1 MTRRVI
7 AADVPSSSRWITLIG
22 VGMVS
27 VVLAVSAPAWGIILH
42 DPGDP
47 AQDTPPDAVVGR
59 WIGNASAVAI
69 GRAGW
74 SWTNYIITTTHQAG
88 SSGSVWFG
96 QTEYTFGPEDIT
108 PHPFADLRIVQLQTP
123 LGADARLT
131 HYAQWYT
138 DTDEV
143 GKDIVVGGYGNGW
156 DVAEQ
161 TDEITYGYLWDGS
174 ANTTLR
180 WGTNK
185 IERQGTVS
193 EAADSGFV
201 TADFDGLGEGDST
214 DHEASIASFDSGG
227 GWFTGGPEGQW
238 LLVAL
243 SRGVENHNSPGLP
256 IDTWFRNRSA
266 PEAAD
271 PDLFDAIRLSSH
283 KGWINGAL
291 PAAIPGDP
299 DLDDDDFVGQ
309 ADLDVIL
316 SHWGQDVTPADPL
329 SGDPSGD
336 GFVGQADL
344 DIVLAYWGQ
353 NMESGAPLAPAPS
366 ASSGVPEPGTILL
379 VCGATVPALLKRT
392 RRPRP

>member
-1 MTRRVI
+1 M
-7 AADVPSSSRWITLIG
+7 
-22 VGMVS
+22 
-27 VVLAVSAPAWGIILH
+27 
-42 DPGDP
+42 
-47 AQDTPPDAVVGR
+47 
-59 WIGNASAVAI
+59 
-69 GRAGW
+69 
-74 SWTNYIITTTHQAG
+74 
-88 SSGSVWFG
+88 
-96 QTEYTFGPEDIT
+96 
-108 PHPFADLRIVQLQTP
+108 
-123 LGADARLT
+123 
-131 HYAQWYT
+131 
-138 DTDEV
+138 
-143 GKDIVVGGYGNGW
+143 
-156 DVAEQ
+156 
-161 TDEITYGYLWDGS
+161 
-174 ANTTLR
+174 
-180 WGTNK
+180 
-185 IERQGTVS
+185 
-193 EAADSGFV
+193 
-201 TADFDGLGEGDST
+201 
-214 DHEASIASFDSGG
+214 
-227 GWFTGGPEGQW
+227 
-238 LLVAL
+238 
-243 SRGVENHNSPGLP
+243 P